1 MKYNMDSTSIILI
14 LLLFLTFLLL
24 TIWCIQAL
32 NEDYNNI
39 KFNNIYDFI
48 DYHYENLL
56 KSYQRIDNKQMIK
69 KLELKLK
76 ENYINDLN
84 KIASILDE
92 ITMCYSNIGNNLASR
107 DVCLQALKLRR
118 WYLPEKHKDVEM
130 NLEKLMMI
138 HSSLEDH
145 KAARNIFE
153 YKMDRVNYFRYLNN
167 VKETITPE
175 NAKNSLK
182 KLL

>member
-1 MKYNMDSTSIILI
+1 MDSTSIILI

-92 ITMCYSNIGNNLASR
+92 ITMCYSYIRNNLAS
-107 DVCLQALKLRR
+107 
-118 WYLPEKHKDVEM
+118 KDV
-130 NLEKLMMI
+130 
-138 HSSLEDH
+138 SLQ
-145 KAARNIFE
+145 
-153 YKMDRVNYFRYLNN
+153 
-167 VKETITPE
+167 
-175 NAKNSLK
+175 
-182 KLL
+182 

>member
-1 MKYNMDSTSIILI
+1 MNLTSIILI

-48 DYHYENLL
+48 KYHYENLL
-56 KSYQRIDNKQMIK
+56 KSCQRIDNKRMIK

-76 ENYINDLN
+76 ENYVNDLN

-92 ITMCYSNIGNNLASR
+92 ITMCYSYIGNNLASK

-118 WYLPEKHKDVEM
+118 WYLPEKHKDVDK
-130 NLEKLMMI
+130 NLEKLMTI
-138 HSSLEDH
+138 HTSL
-145 KAARNIFE
+145 
-153 YKMDRVNYFRYLNN
+153 
-167 VKETITPE
+167 
-175 NAKNSLK
+175 
-182 KLL
+182 

>member
-1 MKYNMDSTSIILI
+1 
-14 LLLFLTFLLL
+14 
-24 TIWCIQAL
+24 
-32 NEDYNNI
+32 
-39 KFNNIYDFI
+39 
-48 DYHYENLL
+48 
-56 KSYQRIDNKQMIK
+56 MIK

-92 ITMCYSNIGNNLASR
+92 ITMCYSYIGNNLASK

-145 KAARNIFE
+145 KAARSIFE
-153 YKMDRVNYFRYLNN
+153 YKMERVNYSRYLNN
-167 VKETITPE
+167 VNETITPE
-175 NAKNSLK
+175 NTKNSFK
-182 KLL
+182 